1 MRQHTEGT
9 LLADKAQRALWDA
22 LRTGKLR
29 DGQLLSMTQ
38 LVDILDCP
46 IAAIREAVKQ
56 ASALGLVSTLPKRG
70 VKVMEAR
77 PETIRDCLD
86 FRMVLDMEG
95 ARRWIASGTLSE
107 LKSLRAQHDKML
119 HAAHNGAGND
129 LPPKAIEVDL
139 ALHNYLVEGL
149 ANLQLASA
157 YDANRVRIAIIQN
170 ARPFVQD
177 RIVSAMEEHLSI
189 IDALEGRDVDAAEHA
204 IRYHCQQ
211 TQRWWGV
218 A

>member
-1 MRQHTEGT
+1 MSEQTEGT
-9 LLADKAQRALWDA
+9 LSADKAQRALWAA

-29 DGQLLSMTQ
+29 DGQFLSMTQ

-46 IAAIREAVKQ
+46 IAAIREAVRQ

-77 PETIRDCLD
+77 PETILDCLD

-95 ARRWIASGTLSE
+95 ARRRIAGGEFSE
-107 LKSLRAQHDKML
+107 LKSLRAQHDEML
-119 HAAHNGAGND
+119 DTARNGAGND

-139 ALHNYLVEGL
+139 ALHNYLVAGL

-157 YDANRVRIAIIQN
+157 YDANRIRIAIIQN

-177 RIVSAMEEHLSI
+177 RIVSAMQEHLSI
-189 IDALEGRDVDAAEHA
+189 IDALERRDIGAAEHA